1 MNYVNQIDKFLKSS
15 SLVDIKLFHK
25 NIKKYILLRQ
35 KMIKFHPLYNYPDKY
50 LFSEEYLDFKWNETK
65 ETIPIIK
72 ELQKDEK
79 KLYIYRFSSLLNLIY
94 ETPYGAKVMYNILMQ
109 TFPERFCI
117 SKHKI

>member
-15 SLVDIKLFHK
+15 NLVDIKLFHK

-35 KMIKFHPLYNYPDKY
+35 KMIKYDGIHNYQDRY
-50 LFSEEYLDFKWNETK
+50 LFSEEYLDFKWNETRD
-65 ETIPIIK
+65 TVQIVK

-79 KLYIYRFSSLLNLIY
+79 KLYIYRFSSLLSLIY

-109 TFPERFCI
+109 TFPN
-117 SKHKI
+117 KII